1 MISSEPGTSLAP
13 YDPNP
18 TWAVRLAAWVSADNR
33 KGTAQP
39 IHGFFPQPATGVRVL
54 SMAA

>member
-39 IHGFFPQPATGVRVL
+39 IHGFFPQPATGVGVL